1 MRMTGQMVM
10 GYWMKLLGQFVL
22 NGEITVS
29 GKIKFNL
36 RESYSYIDIQ
46 DIESGQTST
55 RNI

>member
-1 MRMTGQMVM
+1 M